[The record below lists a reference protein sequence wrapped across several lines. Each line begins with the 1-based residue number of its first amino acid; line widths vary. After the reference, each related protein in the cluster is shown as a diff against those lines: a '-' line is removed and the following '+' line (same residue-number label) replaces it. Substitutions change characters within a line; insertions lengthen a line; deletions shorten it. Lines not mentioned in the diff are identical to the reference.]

1 MGKKKSEKTGWRNE
15 DKGQKWT
22 KFPGVYS
29 VERKSKTGKEIKRY
43 YIVFKRN
50 GKVYDEAAKV
60 LIDGGPGTRP
70 AEEAREASDWLSRRI
85 KEVENAKDSKP
96 ALTVAQIWEKWSEGK
111 KGTRGFPSTESRYK
125 MHVGRFFGKHL
136 AEEICNFDVTRFRR
150 DLEQRNLAPAS
161 VKFMMSLLAQLLRW
175 GGEQGLIKDPG
186 LRFEYPKFDNQKTE
200 TMSPEQLTRYWQ
212 ALDEWDDQHVAD
224 YFRIMLLT
232 GIRRRALAA
241 VRWDDLDLNRG
252 FMALRAQTAK
262 SGRAKSIPLSAAAIR
277 IFEAMPDN
285 GSVYVW
291 PDSVGGFQ
299 DVGGVYGRRIRE
311 AAGLPEEFRPCH
323 GLRHTFA
330 SMLASSGKVD
340 LFTLQQMLTHATPA
354 MTQRYAHLADDT
366 LRRAASVAGDVMTPG
381 PALKVVAGKE

>member
-1 MGKKKSEKTGWRNE
+1 MASKREKSGWRNE
-15 DKGQKWT
+15 AKGQQWT
-22 KFPGVYS
+22 KFPGVY
-29 VERKSKTGKEIKRY
+29 VAEGKTKAGIKTKRY

-50 GKVYDEAAKV
+50 GKVYEEAAKV
-60 LIDGGPGTRP
+60 LIDGGPDTRP
-70 AEEAREASDWLSRRI
+70 AENPREASDWLSRRI
-85 KEVENAKDSKP
+85 AQVENAKD
-96 ALTVAQIWEKWSEGK
+96 AEQVLTVAQIWEKWSEGK
-111 KGTRGFPSTESRYK
+111 KGARGFPSTESRYK
-125 MHVGRFFGKHL
+125 MHVGRFFGKQV

-150 DLEQRNLAPAS
+150 DLEQRDLAPAS

-186 LRFEYPKFDNQKTE
+186 LRFDYPKFDNQKTE
-200 TMSPEQLTRYWQ
+200 CMTPDQLTNYWQ
-212 ALDEWDDQHVAD
+212 TLDEWPDQHIAD
-224 YFRIMLLT
+224 YFRVMLLT

-241 VRWDDLDLNRG
+241 VRWEDLDLSRG
-252 FMALRAQTAK
+252 FLALRAQTAK
-262 SGRAKSIPLSAAAIR
+262 SGKAKSIPLPAAAIK

-299 DVGGVYGRRIRE
+299 DVGGVYGPRIRD
-311 AAGLPEEFRPCH
+311 AAGLPKDFRHCH
-323 GLRHTFA
+323 GIRHTFA

-366 LRRAASVAGDVMTPG
+366 LRRAASVTNDVMTPG